1 MNECAR
7 NEDRWTDRWSQL
19 ARAAGLSP
27 SEPIALAL
35 SGGADSVFLLH
46 VLAQAS
52 PRPKLLAIHVDH
64 GLRGGESEEDAAFCA
79 RLCAK
84 LSVPFARR
92 RVELDPGAN
101 LEARAREARYRA
113 LADEARA
120 AGLRT
125 IVTGHH
131 EDDVLETL
139 LQRWMR
145 GTDLPGL
152 AGLRSRN
159 VLGAGQDAL
168 QVVRPL
174 RSMRRE
180 EVRRLL
186 RDAGL
191 AWREDSSN
199 ADPRFTRNRVRGGL
213 LPEVERACGPEGLER
228 LRDFAGAVERLEEE
242 LAGRTAHLAW
252 DRPDHAPAVRSA
264 QSPASGT
271 LERGPLRNLAAPLQ
285 RRALWRLLSEGTG
298 HPPSRALLGTLQEDL
313 AAERTTRRSLPG
325 GWTLHLRRED
335 LLLTPPSGEPW
346 AQDAGAPEQPTA
358 ERGGPHSAPRA
369 AELPR
374 ADGFPRADGGRAPAR
389 DAGAPL
395 PAPETGPPGGP
406 LRLDLPGQV
415 CLPDGRA
422 LAATLE
428 CPEPGAPVPRE
439 ATVVEL
445 DATDLEGPLEVR
457 SIRPG
462 DRFHPL
468 GAPGSRPLGRFL
480 RDAGI
485 PAAERP
491 GVVVV
496 ARGSEI
502 LWVAGVRPGEPRRV
516 RSGTTRRLRLSL
528 LDTART

>member
-1 MNECAR
+1 LNERAR
-7 NEDRWTDRWSQL
+7 NEDRWTGRWSQL
-19 ARAAGLSP
+19 ACAAGLAP

-46 VLAQAS
+46 VLAQAR
-52 PRPKLLAIHVDH
+52 PRLKLLAVHIDH
-64 GLRGGESEEDAAFCA
+64 GLRGAESADDAAFCA
-79 RLCAK
+79 RLCGK

-92 RVELDPGAN
+92 LVELDPGAN

-186 RDAGL
+186 QDARL
-191 AWREDSSN
+191 DWREDSSN

-213 LPEVERACGPEGLER
+213 LPEIERACGPEGLER

-252 DRPDHAPAVRSA
+252 SRPSHAPAVRSTHR
-264 QSPASGT
+264 PASGT
-271 LERGPLRNLAAPLQ
+271 LERETLRNLAAPLQ

-298 HPPSRALLGTLQEDL
+298 HPPSRALLGKLEEDL
-313 AAERTTRRSLPG
+313 ATDRATRRSLPG

-335 LLLTPPSGEPW
+335 LLLTPP
-346 AQDAGAPEQPTA
+346 DGAPGQA
-358 ERGGPHSAPRA
+358 RERLADERAGSPRTQREPEFARVDDGRDVRATERTPSPEAGPPQ
-369 AELPR
+369 
-374 ADGFPRADGGRAPAR
+374 
-389 DAGAPL
+389 
-395 PAPETGPPGGP
+395 PAPEGSPPREA
-406 LRLDLPGQV
+406 LSLDLPGQV
-415 CLPDGRA
+415 HLPDGRA
-422 LAATLE
+422 LAASLE
-428 CPEPGAPVPRE
+428 QREPGAPVPRD

-445 DATDLEGPLEVR
+445 DAAGVEGPLEVR
-457 SIRPG
+457 GIRPG
-462 DRFHPL
+462 DRFHPI
-468 GAPGSRPLGRFL
+468 GAPGSKPLGRFL

-485 PAAERP
+485 PAAERS

-496 ARGSEI
+496 ARGQEI
-502 LWVAGVRPGEPRRV
+502 LWVAGVRPGERRRV
-516 RSGTTRRLRLSL
+516 HAGTTLRLRLSL
-528 LDTART
+528 LDAALT